1 MCSELLLRKWFD
13 EIELL
18 FGPVGHTHN
27 GNDAVHYI
35 HNQIAGN
42 YNSVTPAELFH
53 NYQYAWHTER
63 TRPQPIIVETQ
74 YAWSERYKPFV
85 NNVSGFTK
93 TINNPDYI
101 RSFRFS
107 WNDAMTVVMHI
118 KGSPMDITWY
128 GIDSIP
134 NGPGFVCLRGAPP
147 AYPLV
152 KEPSDFTINNTYIN
166 RLDSDVVKKYCRDI
180 NRGPMHGDLM
190 IMARELRIPSV
201 PVTREQELKFS
212 DSERRSRSGYG
223 PIERIGIEGCLT
235 FDVPFIRARPEVTS
249 EKSFWDLP
257 QDLAPQLPQN
267 DGMSSASP
275 TLLPIV
281 SYSRKQKE
289 ISKKPAPKRKKQ
301 KESESS
307 GSDEHYSE
315 SEEEEEEKQVDWSQ
329 HGVPEN
335 WPPLS
340 SPLSAGDFVVCEDQ
354 YAGKI
359 TTYGMSLSQVT
370 CSYVYVFL
378 LLLCSPGEQ
387 F

>member
-1 MCSELLLRKWFD
+1 
-13 EIELL
+13 
-18 FGPVGHTHN
+18 
-27 GNDAVHYI
+27 
-35 HNQIAGN
+35 
-42 YNSVTPAELFH
+42 
-53 NYQYAWHTER
+53 
-63 TRPQPIIVETQ
+63 
-74 YAWSERYKPFV
+74 
-85 NNVSGFTK
+85 
-93 TINNPDYI
+93 
-101 RSFRFS
+101 
-107 WNDAMTVVMHI
+107 
-118 KGSPMDITWY
+118 
-128 GIDSIP
+128 
-134 NGPGFVCLRGAPP
+134 
-147 AYPLV
+147 
-152 KEPSDFTINNTYIN
+152 
-166 RLDSDVVKKYCRDI
+166 
-180 NRGPMHGDLM
+180 
-190 IMARELRIPSV
+190 
-201 PVTREQELKFS
+201 
-212 DSERRSRSGYG
+212 
-223 PIERIGIEGCLT
+223 
-235 FDVPFIRARPEVTS
+235 
-249 EKSFWDLP
+249 
-257 QDLAPQLPQN
+257 
-267 DGMSSASP
+267 MSSASP